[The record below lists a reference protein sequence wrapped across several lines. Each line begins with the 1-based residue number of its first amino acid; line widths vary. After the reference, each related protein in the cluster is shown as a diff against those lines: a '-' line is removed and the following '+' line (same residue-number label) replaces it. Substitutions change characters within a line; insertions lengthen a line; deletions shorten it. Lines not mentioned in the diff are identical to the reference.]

1 MSQPSRSISWL
12 WVVIGTCIIVALNK
26 IITEGFLASAIAAAL
41 EAGDM
46 GTFWLYAGLGAVAS
60 YGLGGV
66 FVGIVSPGTTIKEP
80 AVGAVLAVLLNN
92 VTFYWNHPEALDAAG
107 MVTVA
112 IYAAVSAALGFGG
125 AYIGERIQGDNTDKM
140 RERGELPPL

>member
-1 MSQPSRSISWL
+1 
-12 WVVIGTCIIVALNK
+12 
-26 IITEGFLASAIAAAL
+26 
-41 EAGDM
+41 M